1 MRILTFCMFLVI
13 SPGCL
18 AADVAVRLS
27 DIDASLNSI
36 AVHAK
41 QYPLR
46 SSSPDERDQVERE
59 LKKTINLLDR
69 MVARYPNEPDLL
81 YRQGLANAM
90 GHNFDYPGCAE
101 KAMMAFEKSIE
112 LAPENRRTRYEYGVF
127 LSGTKLY
134 EKGIPYLQKASQLGE
149 ERAHFTLAYIF
160 MLKNDPDKA
169 RTELEAHLKA
179 YPADPAGQKMLK
191 ELDSG
196 KFSIHTVTEK
206 PPDDQLIKYSTPP
219 LQPNQ

>member
-1 MRILTFCMFLVI
+1 MLLLFSV
-13 SPGCL
+13 GCL

-46 SSSPDERDQVERE
+46 FSSPDERDQVERE

-69 MVARYPNEPDLL
+69 MIVRYPNEPDLL

-101 KAMMAFEKSIE
+101 KAMAAFEKSIE
-112 LAPENRRTRYEYGVF
+112 LAPENQRTLYEYGVF
-127 LSGTKLY
+127 LSGTTLFD
-134 EKGIPYLQKASQLGE
+134 KGVPYLQKAIHFGE
-149 ERAHFTLAYIF
+149 DRAHFTLAYIYI
-160 MLKNDPDKA
+160 LKHEPDKA
-169 RTELEAHLKA
+169 RVELEAHLKA
-179 YPADPAGQKMLK
+179 YPGEPNGQKMLK
-191 ELDSG
+191 ELDSD
-196 KFSIHTVTEK
+196 KFSIRTVNEK

-219 LQPNQ
+219 VQPKQ